1 MRTTMTPSVYVFD
14 AYGTL
19 FDVHAAVRK
28 HEAIVGTD
36 ATAISDLWR
45 QKQLEYSWTRSL
57 MGQYQNFW
65 DLTVQALD
73 YALKTY
79 KIDNQELRSKLLD
92 SYHKL
97 DCYQE
102 VPEVLKKLKA
112 TGAKLAILS
121 NGSPDMLEGA
131 VSSAGLDG
139 VLDEIFSV
147 DVINRYKAD
156 PQVYELVT
164 THFRVYPETVSFQSS
179 NRWDIAGAVSFGF
192 RTVWINRAGQADEYT
207 DLLPSAVLTDLTG
220 LTKLT

>member
-1 MRTTMTPSVYVFD
+1 MTPTVYVFD

-28 HEAIVGTD
+28 HATAVGSEAIAV
-36 ATAISDLWR
+36 SELWR

-57 MGQYQNFW
+57 MGKYQNFW

-73 YALKTY
+73 YALLAF
-79 KIDNQELRSKLLD
+79 KIDNQNLRDKLLD

-112 TGAKLAILS
+112 AGMKLAILS
-121 NGSPDMLEGA
+121 NGSPNMLEGA
-131 VSSAGLDG
+131 VTSAGLDG

-147 DVINRYKAD
+147 DVIKQYKAD

-164 THFRVYPETVSFQSS
+164 TNFRVYPETVSFQSS

-192 RTVWINRAGQADEYT
+192 KSVWINRSNQPDEYS
-207 DLLPSAVLTDLTG
+207 DLAPSAVLTDLTG
-220 LTKLT
+220 LTKLS

>member
-1 MRTTMTPSVYVFD
+1 MTPTVYVFD

-28 HEAIVGTD
+28 HATAVGNEAIAV
-36 ATAISDLWR
+36 SELWR

-57 MGQYQNFW
+57 MGKYQNFW

-73 YALKTY
+73 YALLTF
-79 KIDNQELRSKLLD
+79 KIDNQDLRGKLLD

-112 TGAKLAILS
+112 SGVKLAILS
-121 NGSPDMLEGA
+121 NGSPNMLEGA

-147 DVINRYKAD
+147 DVIKHYKAD
-156 PQVYELVT
+156 PQVYELIT
-164 THFRVYPETVSFQSS
+164 TNFRVYPEAVSFQSS

-192 RTVWINRAGQADEYT
+192 KSVWINRSNQPDEYT
-207 DLLPSAVLTDLTG
+207 DLAPSAVLTDLTG
-220 LTKLT
+220 LTKLS